1 MKTNN
6 CQKIKLLKLYELL
19 QQQTDEMH
27 PLKTVEII
35 DKLNEYNIT
44 CDRRTLTRDIALLNE
59 NGYEVMSCMIRH
71 EKGYYVEDRSF
82 SIPELRIL
90 VDAVQA
96 SSFIT
101 EKKSED
107 LISKLTAL
115 GGSHQAEILRKNIV
129 CFNTRKHSN
138 EKIYYTVDTIINAI
152 NKGKQISFKYYQL
165 NENREKLYKRSER
178 YLMDPIALIFLEDNY
193 YLSCY
198 YKKHNGIANYRVDR
212 MEDVCIENSEICE
225 AAQVQHNS
233 MSDYTTQAFRMF
245 GNEKVDEV
253 TLKFKN
259 ELIGTMFDKFGEEL
273 NITRIDSETCQAT
286 VQVQI
291 SPTFWGWIFQFNGR
305 LVLETSEALMNDLSK
320 YLTKFN
326 TIE

>member
-152 NKGKQISFKYYQL
+152 DKGKQISFKYYQL